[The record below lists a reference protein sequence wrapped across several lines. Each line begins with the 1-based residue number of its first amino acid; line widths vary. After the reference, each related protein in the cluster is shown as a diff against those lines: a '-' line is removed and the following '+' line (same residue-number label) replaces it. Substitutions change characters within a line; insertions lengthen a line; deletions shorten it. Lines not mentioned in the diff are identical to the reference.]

1 MAPFPEN
8 VMSYAGFAADVD
20 AIVGTVAIGLGL
32 ERDRGL
38 QAGLGQLGAPEG
50 RAGLLLELTPTWG
63 VIEIT
68 ADRGVVA
75 QRGRGG
81 AATTLESLYAE
92 HDQLGA
98 ALKRA
103 QASAMSAAF
112 GVVRPFFTPDRFPTR
127 REFLAL
133 QRWAPL
139 IEKPAYKIAARCVTL
154 LEDTRRYALGAQ
166 GSSRPAKPLNS
177 YFGVLH
183 AMGHLTLLASS
194 SEAQD
199 WLGDMAHTFT
209 WVNWT
214 PSFALVRERTAWLAA
229 AAARSAAAFGPAV
242 APHYLQALEDARH
255 PTKVFDALLGLVAI
269 ACAHDE
275 AFGPVEEGIV
285 RRRRDSKQLEMPGQR
300 FADLAYQSARSSL
313 NAWRRGQH
321 IPADT
326 GPDPEG
332 AVESDPDL
340 ATRQALWIDPTDA
353 GPDGNMFGIAM
364 LPTVLSVS
372 AEHHYPVRS
381 FKVPQQSLM
390 REILRRAWAPT
401 PNRPPT
407 LH

>member
-1 MAPFPEN
+1 MPPFPEN
-8 VMSYAGFAADVD
+8 TVAYAEFADDVD
-20 AIVGTVAIGLGL
+20 AIVATLAIGLGL

-38 QAGLGQLGAPEG
+38 QAGMVQLGAPKG

-63 VIEIT
+63 VIAIT
-68 ADRGVVA
+68 ADGGVVA
-75 QRGRGG
+75 QRGQGG
-81 AATTLESLYAE
+81 AVITLDSLYAR

-98 ALKRA
+98 ALRRA
-103 QASAMSAAF
+103 QASAMSAAVA
-112 GVVRPFFTPDRFPTR
+112 VVRPFFTPDRFPTQ

-154 LEDTRRYALGAQ
+154 LEDTRRYALGAR
-166 GSSRPAKPLNS
+166 GKTRPARPLNS

-183 AMGHLTLLASS
+183 AMGHLTLLASAR
-194 SEAQD
+194 EAQD
-199 WLGDMAHTFT
+199 WLSDMAHTFT

-242 APHYLQALEDARH
+242 APNYFKALEDARH
-255 PTKVFDALLGLVAI
+255 PTKVFDTLLGLVAI

-275 AFGPVEEGIV
+275 ALGPVEEGIV
-285 RRRRDSKQLEMPGQR
+285 RRQRDSKPGEMPGQH
-300 FADLAYQSARSSL
+300 FADLAYQSALASL
-313 NAWRRGQH
+313 KAWRRGQ
-321 IPADT
+321 PA
-326 GPDPEG
+326 GADPGGDAE
-332 AVESDPDL
+332 ADPDL
-340 ATRQALWIDPTDA
+340 ATRQALWIDPTDP
-353 GPDGNMFGIAM
+353 GPDGHMFGIAM

-381 FKVPQQSLM
+381 FKVPQQRLM
-390 REILRRAWAPT
+390 REILYRAWSPAPDGT
-401 PNRPPT
+401 PT